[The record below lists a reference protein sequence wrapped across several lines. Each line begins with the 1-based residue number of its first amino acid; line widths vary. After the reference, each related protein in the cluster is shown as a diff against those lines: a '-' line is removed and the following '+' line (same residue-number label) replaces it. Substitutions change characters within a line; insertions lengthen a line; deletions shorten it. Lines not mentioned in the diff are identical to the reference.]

1 MEIFTGANPCVS
13 VILATF
19 NRAAYLTRSINSVLN
34 QTYKDYELIV
44 VDDGSDDDTFSI
56 VNQFIQKHE
65 NVRYLKHSNRKLSIT
80 KNTGIQAAA
89 GRYIAFIDSDDE
101 YKPDYLEKR
110 VSFMKAH
117 ENIDLIEGGAIVI
130 GNEYVKDRHDL
141 SKEIHLSECRIGP
154 TFFGKKEVFVTL
166 GGFDKNILYSEDAEF
181 WDRAE
186 KAFSVKIVEEPL
198 YIYYRDT
205 PGSICNSI

>member
-1 MEIFTGANPCVS
+1 MEIFTGRNPCVS

-44 VDDGSDDDTFSI
+44 ADDGSDDDTFPI
-56 VNQFIQKHE
+56 VNGFVQKHG
-65 NVRYLKHSNRKLSIT
+65 NIRYLKHSNRKLSLT
-80 KNTGIQAAA
+80 KNAGIQAAA

-101 YKPDYLEKR
+101 YKPGYLEKR
-110 VSFMKAH
+110 VSFMEAH
-117 ENIDLIEGGAIVI
+117 KNIDLIEGGAIII
-130 GNEYVKDRHDL
+130 GNEYVKDRNDL
-141 SKEIHLSECRIGP
+141 SKEIHLSECVIGP

-166 GGFDKNILYSEDAEF
+166 GGFDKNILYSEDGDF
-181 WDRAE
+181 WERAE
-186 KAFSVKIVEEPL
+186 KVFRVKKTEEPL

>member
-1 MEIFTGANPCVS
+1 MEIFNGANPCVS

-34 QTYKDYELIV
+34 QTYKDYELII

-56 VNQFIQKHE
+56 VNDLVQKHE
-65 NVRYLKHSNRKLSIT
+65 NIRYLKHSNRKLSLT
-80 KNTGIQAAA
+80 KNAGVQAAA

-117 ENIDLIEGGAIVI
+117 ENIDLIEGGAIII
-130 GNEYVKDRHDL
+130 GNEYVKDRNDL
-141 SKEIHLSECRIGP
+141 SKEIHLSECVIGP
-154 TFFGKKEVFVTL
+154 TFFGKKEVFVAL
-166 GGFDKNILYSEDAEF
+166 GGFDKNILYSEDGNF
-181 WDRAE
+181 WERAE
-186 KAFSVKIVEEPL
+186 KLFSVKKVEEPL